1 MSSFFLSGRRGFYT
15 APEAMCFPGTEDTDA
30 REGNR
35 SGTPIVAAN
44 LQLEPSPGLE
54 GAQLEVPYW
63 AKTKIE
69 KRSAQ
74 IPRQF
79 PCVDLFSCFR
89 VFRTR
94 KKSQEPRGNE

>member
-1 MSSFFLSGRRGFYT
+1 
-15 APEAMCFPGTEDTDA
+15 MCFPGTEDTDA

-44 LQLEPSPGLE
+44 LQLEPSPFQGLE

-74 IPRQF
+74 IPRQDPLIYF
-79 PCVDLFSCFR
+79 IVED
-89 VFRTR
+89 
-94 KKSQEPRGNE
+94 G